1 MGDWH
6 GIIEEK
12 CREMEDAMGIGS
24 DQTIS
29 RKESEVKEFSNLRS
43 HYYSSCL
50 IDFIC
55 S

>member
-12 CREMEDAMGIGS
+12 CREMKDAMETGS
-24 DQTIS
+24 VQTIS
-29 RKESEVKEFSNLRS
+29 SKESEVKEFSILRS
-43 HYYSSCL
+43 HNYLSCL
-50 IDFIC
+50 NDFIC